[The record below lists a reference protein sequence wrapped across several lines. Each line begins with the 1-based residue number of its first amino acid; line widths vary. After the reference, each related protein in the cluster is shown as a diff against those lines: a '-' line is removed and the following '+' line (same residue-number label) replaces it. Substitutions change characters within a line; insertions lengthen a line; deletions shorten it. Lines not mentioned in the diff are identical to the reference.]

1 MYVSYKEVSLFRG
14 AFPYMFTI
22 SAAKNI
28 VRYSKDF
35 VRGSL
40 KRGSTVVWLTESNR
54 ITTWHCDGLKS
65 NFNHETR
72 SLIEKSGAIEGF
84 V

>member
-40 KRGSTVVWLTESNR
+40 KPRFHSSVIN
-54 ITTWHCDGLKS
+54 
-65 NFNHETR
+65 
-72 SLIEKSGAIEGF
+72 
-84 V
+84 